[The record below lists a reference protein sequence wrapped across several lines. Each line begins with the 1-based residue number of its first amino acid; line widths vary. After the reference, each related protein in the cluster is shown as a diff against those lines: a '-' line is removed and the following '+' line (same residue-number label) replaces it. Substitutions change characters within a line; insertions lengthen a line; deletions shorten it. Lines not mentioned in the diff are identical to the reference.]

1 MLFGKPKRGMFDLPE
16 TYQTPPIAP
25 PQDYGNGPIA
35 PQQSAGREPG
45 TGIGALIVGSIG
57 DALLQHSGGQ
67 PVYAQN
73 MMQRREMAMRSQQA
87 AAERQAKWEDW
98 KRQFDYE
105 AAHPKPMNNDT
116 VNDYQFITQQ
126 LGEDAAKQYLRNL
139 GDPMVNAPLSDGRFY
154 SGPRSGMGAAMG
166 GMQKPAAS
174 DWDNA
179 KPYTGGASTQPAGR
193 PFRY

>member
-105 AAHPKPMNNDT
+105 AAHPKPVNNDT
-116 VNDYQFITQQ
+116 VNDFNWYKSLSPEDRAIYDQQ
-126 LGEDAAKQYLRNL
+126 HPVVVQGPDGPYVVPRSAI
-139 GDPMVNAPLSDGRFY
+139 GGNAPL
-154 SGPRSGMGAAMG
+154 G
-166 GMQKPAAS
+166 GNKSLGTSLPQG
-174 DWDNA
+174 W
-179 KPYTGGASTQPAGR
+179 TVQGGASTQPAGR

>member
-16 TYQTPPIAP
+16 THQTPPIAP

-35 PQQSAGREPG
+35 PKQNAGREPG

-73 MMQRREMAMRSQQA
+73 MMQRREMAMRSQMA

-116 VNDYQFITQQ
+116 VNDYQFIAQQ

-139 GDPMVNAPLSDGRFY
+139 GDPMVNIPLSDGRFY

-166 GMQKPAAS
+166 GMQGPARPVGKLTPIGGPSQPAAG
-174 DWDNA
+174 NF
-179 KPYTGGASTQPAGR
+179 R
-193 PFRY
+193 PGY